1 MAPDDDRPWDTL
13 YRAAEDTLTTEG
25 QEALVSLM
33 LEPYPH
39 LVDGLAACMH
49 AEEHV
54 AQRID
59 GSIMVADVL
68 AALDLHYDWAD
79 KIDFSEKAAQARVWY
94 VSEEKLEPRLGER
107 YEEPLEPYEQPLSP
121 GRDAVRMRGDLAA
134 FDRNASLGTFLLRH
148 SEHRHMARRLQIVR
162 GLAYAEIR
170 DNTISA
176 GMVPID
182 LLRCKL
188 SFFGATKFDP
198 RSDRWL
204 RITMYQGAPF
214 PDELDGLDPDNLV
227 YPPTGRSAASA

>member
-1 MAPDDDRPWDTL
+1 
-13 YRAAEDTLTTEG
+13 
-25 QEALVSLM
+25 M

-59 GSIMVADVL
+59 GSVMVADVL

-148 SEHRHMARRLQIVR
+148 PEHRHMARRLQIVR